1 MKKLSTDS
9 ISHVRKKARE
19 KGGSGR
25 VKASG
30 EGALPKGAIKMKIE
44 RYEQLGKAET
54 QQAYLLQR
62 TNDLL
67 EQIERL
73 KAIDTT
79 ENPELVIAVSQ
90 ELRSVYETLDRQF

>member
-1 MKKLSTDS
+1 MNDPFKS
-9 ISHVRKKARE
+9 IVLVFSSMISSVVLVALF
-19 KGGSGR
+19 
-25 VKASG
+25 
-30 EGALPKGAIKMKIE
+30 ALPS
-44 RYEQLGKAET
+44 YEQLGKAET

-90 ELRSVYETLDRQF
+90 ELRSVYETLDRLF

>member
-1 MKKLSTDS
+1 
-9 ISHVRKKARE
+9 
-19 KGGSGR
+19 
-25 VKASG
+25 
-30 EGALPKGAIKMKIE
+30 MKIE

-54 QQAYLLQR
+54 QQAHLLQR

-79 ENPELVIAVSQ
+79 ENPRLVIAVSQ
-90 ELRSVYETLDRQF
+90 ELRRMYLDNYAVQQFEEGMKS

>member
-1 MKKLSTDS
+1 
-9 ISHVRKKARE
+9 
-19 KGGSGR
+19 
-25 VKASG
+25 
-30 EGALPKGAIKMKIE
+30 MKIE

>member
-1 MKKLSTDS
+1 
-9 ISHVRKKARE
+9 
-19 KGGSGR
+19 
-25 VKASG
+25 
-30 EGALPKGAIKMKIE
+30 MKIE

-54 QQAYLLQR
+54 QQAHLLQR

-79 ENPELVIAVSQ
+79 
-90 ELRSVYETLDRQF
+90 

>member
-1 MKKLSTDS
+1 
-9 ISHVRKKARE
+9 
-19 KGGSGR
+19 
-25 VKASG
+25 
-30 EGALPKGAIKMKIE
+30 MKIE

-90 ELRSVYETLDRQF
+90 ELRSVYETLDRLF

>member
-1 MKKLSTDS
+1 
-9 ISHVRKKARE
+9 
-19 KGGSGR
+19 
-25 VKASG
+25 
-30 EGALPKGAIKMKIE
+30 MKIE

-79 ENPELVIAVSQ
+79 ENPELVNAVSQ
-90 ELRSVYETLDRQF
+90 ELRSVYETLDRLF

>member
-1 MKKLSTDS
+1 M
-9 ISHVRKKARE
+9 A
-19 KGGSGR
+19 
-25 VKASG
+25 
-30 EGALPKGAIKMKIE
+30 
-44 RYEQLGKAET
+44 KAET

-73 KAIDTT
+73 KAIATT

-90 ELRSVYETLDRQF
+90 ELRSVYETLDRLF

>member
-1 MKKLSTDS
+1 
-9 ISHVRKKARE
+9 
-19 KGGSGR
+19 
-25 VKASG
+25 
-30 EGALPKGAIKMKIE
+30 MKIE

-62 TNDLL
+62 TNELL

-90 ELRSVYETLDRQF
+90 ELRSVYETLDRLF

>member
-1 MKKLSTDS
+1 
-9 ISHVRKKARE
+9 
-19 KGGSGR
+19 
-25 VKASG
+25 
-30 EGALPKGAIKMKIE
+30 MKIE

-90 ELRSVYETLDRQF
+90 ELRSVYETLERLF

>member
-1 MKKLSTDS
+1 
-9 ISHVRKKARE
+9 
-19 KGGSGR
+19 
-25 VKASG
+25 
-30 EGALPKGAIKMKIE
+30 MKIE

-79 ENPELVIAVSQ
+79 ENPRLVIAVSQ
-90 ELRSVYETLDRQF
+90 ELRSVYETLDRLF

>member
-1 MKKLSTDS
+1 
-9 ISHVRKKARE
+9 
-19 KGGSGR
+19 
-25 VKASG
+25 
-30 EGALPKGAIKMKIE
+30 MKIE

-54 QQAYLLQR
+54 QQAHLLQR

-79 ENPELVIAVSQ
+79 EKPGLVIAVSQ
-90 ELRSVYETLDRQF
+90 ELRSVYETLDRLF

>member
-1 MKKLSTDS
+1 
-9 ISHVRKKARE
+9 
-19 KGGSGR
+19 
-25 VKASG
+25 
-30 EGALPKGAIKMKIE
+30 MKIE
-44 RYEQLGKAET
+44 RYEQLGKPET

-90 ELRSVYETLDRQF
+90 ELRSVYETLDRLF

>member
-1 MKKLSTDS
+1 
-9 ISHVRKKARE
+9 
-19 KGGSGR
+19 
-25 VKASG
+25 
-30 EGALPKGAIKMKIE
+30 MKIE

-54 QQAYLLQR
+54 QQDHLLQR

-79 ENPELVIAVSQ
+79 ENPGLVIAVSQ
-90 ELRSVYETLDRQF
+90 ELRSVYETLDRLF

>member
-1 MKKLSTDS
+1 
-9 ISHVRKKARE
+9 
-19 KGGSGR
+19 
-25 VKASG
+25 
-30 EGALPKGAIKMKIE
+30 MKIE
-44 RYEQLGKAET
+44 RYEQMGKAET

-90 ELRSVYETLDRQF
+90 ELRSVYETLDRLF